1 MKRVWLLLLPALLVS
16 GCADLGAPREPAPAP
31 APLLTREEIVALLD
45 EARRIRA
52 RNDFPVA
59 RLSVRQALGAAQRS
73 HWNDLATDADLLL
86 GDIFVQEG
94 LPRQA
99 VEAFARAY
107 DLSRS
112 TGDRPRGIRA
122 LNALANVLLDVGDW
136 ERAFEA
142 SAQALRLARSTGDV
156 QAQATALNNVG
167 ESHRFAGRQQAALDA
182 YKEALVLA
190 RQAGMAREQAV
201 ILENMASTARRQGQL
216 EAAAGYYTEA
226 LAVAHQTGDAENIA
240 NLLNALTAVRLAQ
253 QRPADALAL
262 ARDAADFGRRENL
275 GRPLVTAVQ
284 NAGLA
289 AWGTGDREAARRS
302 LTEAAQLASAMD
314 DQPLLAYAEWHLGR
328 LALETGDRAAAL
340 RALDQ
345 ALKLFRGLRLADEA
359 VKVEAELRAL
369 REKQP

>member
-1 MKRVWLLLLPALLVS
+1 MRRLVLLSLA
-16 GCADLGAPREPAPAP
+16 AALGAGCTAFTPQPESAPSPGPA
-31 APLLTREEIVALLD
+31 LTREEIVALLD

-52 RNDFPVA
+52 RNDFPMA
-59 RLSVRQALGAAQRS
+59 RASVRQALGAAQRS
-73 HWNDLATDADLLL
+73 HWSDLATDADLLL

-107 DLSRS
+107 DLSRR

-122 LNALANVLLDVGDW
+122 LNALANVLLDVGNW

-142 SAQALRLARSTGDV
+142 SAQALKLARSTGDV
-156 QAQATALNNVG
+156 RAQATALNNVG

-226 LAVAHQTGDAENIA
+226 LTAARQAGNPESVA

-262 ARDAADFGRRENL
+262 ARDAADLGRRESL

-284 NAGLA
+284 YAGLA
-289 AWGTGDREAARRS
+289 AWGMGDREAARRS
-302 LTEAAQLASAMD
+302 LTEAAQLASTMD

-328 LALETGDRAAAL
+328 LAHETGDRAAAL
-340 RALDQ
+340 QALDQ
-345 ALKLFRGLRLADEA
+345 ALKLFRGLRLTDEA